1 MEYKRYEKI
10 ADEDIDRA
18 ERKQLYGKKPS
29 KVLHWL
35 TVEVDVAAD
44 SFSSSPNRPLD
55 NMA

>member
-1 MEYKRYEKI
+1 
-10 ADEDIDRA
+10 DEDIDRA